1 MATFGMLQGR
11 RSYLIYGN
19 LISIVGSIIST
30 SRYGYGQMIAWRV
43 LVGLGNGITTSTGP
57 VLYSDVVYQGLEF
70 GVILT
75 SKFRAPLRCGA
86 SKNIICGDAGISIA
100 GSATDRGIFLV
111 YAGLHLFEDNP
122 RPGARDIYKSTPG

>member
-19 LISIVGSIIST
+19 LIPIVGSVISA
-30 SRYGYGQMIAWRV
+30 SSYGLGQMIAWRV
-43 LVGLGNGITTSTGP
+43 LVGLGNVIMTSMGP

-75 SKFRAPLRCGA
+75 SKFRAPLRY
-86 SKNIICGDAGISIA
+86 GISK
-100 GSATDRGIFLV
+100 
-111 YAGLHLFEDNP
+111 
-122 RPGARDIYKSTPG
+122 KSSVGCWNIHRRISNG

>member
-1 MATFGMLQGR
+1 MTSM
-11 RSYLIYGN
+11 
-19 LISIVGSIIST
+19 GS
-30 SRYGYGQMIAWRV
+30 V
-43 LVGLGNGITTSTGP
+43 LR
-57 VLYSDVVYQGLEF
+57 SDVVYLGPEF

-122 RPGARDIYKSTPG
+122 RPSTRDIYKSAAG